1 MAARGERTIGDFGD
15 QWVHY
20 GGNEGYYGSLELLT
34 DMFGPLVSLDELHD
48 ARVADIGSGTGRIV
62 RMLAEAGVAHIIA
75 VEPSAGVEALR
86 ENTRDLGDRVEIIH
100 GPGEALPAGRD
111 LDLVVSIGVLQFIED
126 PQPIL
131 RAALA
136 ALRPGGRVVVW
147 VYGREGNTAY
157 LALLHALRAVT
168 TRLPHALL
176 SALCSALNVGLDV
189 YLFACRY
196 LPLPLRNYMRNTLA
210 RVSRNKRK
218 LTIYD
223 QLNPSYVRFYD
234 RAEVREM
241 LERAGFGHI
250 ALHHRRGYSWT
261 ALGVKP
267 SD

>member
-1 MAARGERTIGDFGD
+1 MAARNQRTIHDFGD
-15 QWVHY
+15 QWTRY

-34 DMFGPLVSLDELHD
+34 DMFGPLVSLDELRG
-48 ARVADIGSGTGRIV
+48 ARVADVGSGTGRIV
-62 RMLAEAGVAHIIA
+62 RMLAEAGVAHVIA
-75 VEPSAGVEALR
+75 VEPSAGIDALR
-86 ENTRDLGDRVEIIH
+86 DNTRDLGERIEIVH

-131 RAALA
+131 RAARA
-136 ALRPGGRVVVW
+136 ALRPGGRVIVW
-147 VYGREGNTAY
+147 VYGREGNAAY
-157 LALLHALRAVT
+157 LALLRALRAVT
-168 TRLPHALL
+168 PRLPHALL

-189 YLFACRY
+189 YLFACRF
-196 LPLPLRNYMRNTLA
+196 LRLPLRDYLRNTLA
-210 RVSRNKRK
+210 RVSREKRK

-223 QLNPSYVRFYD
+223 QLNPTYVRFYE

-241 LERAGFGHI
+241 LERAGFTDV

-267 SD
+267 VA